1 MLEIRQTIRRLW
13 PYIRP
18 FKRQLWVIFMSGLI
32 MAILTPLTIQLVNL
46 LYKAF
51 ETKDAALGAWIP
63 FAFPALYLILGP
75 TRYINT
81 RESKYI
87 SELIVARIRKR
98 LLDQFMHLNLSFHN
112 KFGSGSGGLLSRV
125 LNDTTV
131 LQEGLFYFVDLVR
144 EPITA
149 AFIIATMFS
158 LNWKLTLFTFA
169 MAPIFGIVMKQVR
182 RSLRKYGYLN
192 REAMEDLTGILK
204 ESLDGV
210 RVIQSFNLEEKQLAR
225 FDQNQTRYLD
235 TRRKIISREEA
246 VSPVNEL
253 VGALAFM
260 GLSYFAFQEIFAGRS
275 SVGEFTAFIMAAGI
289 LQLPIKKIQ
298 NAMVKLQQTVVV
310 TERLFDLIE
319 STSRVPQIETPKPF
333 PKHWSKIKF
342 ENVTFSYGEE
352 RVLKNVNLE
361 INRGEVIALVGESG
375 SGKSTFVN
383 LLERFF
389 DPTGG
394 RILIDNTPISDF
406 DLKDLRR
413 NIALVTQDVFLFRDS
428 IGNNIK
434 AGDLEK
440 PASPADAARM
450 ANAAPFIEKTPQSY
464 ESDVGERGGLLSG
477 GEKQRV
483 SIARAIYKD
492 APVLILDEATSA
504 LDSVSELEVQ
514 KGLQQLMEGRT
525 VFVIAHR
532 LSTIFSADRI
542 LVMKKGEIVEQGS
555 HQELLS
561 KKGEYFNFFALQT
574 GVGG

>member
-1 MLEIRQTIRRLW
+1 
-13 PYIRP
+13 
-18 FKRQLWVIFMSGLI
+18 
-32 MAILTPLTIQLVNL
+32 MAVFTPLTIQLVNL

-51 ETKDAALGAWIP
+51 ETKDAELGAWIP

-75 TRYINT
+75 ARYIST

-87 SELIVARIRKR
+87 SELVVARIRKR
-98 LLDQFMHLNLSFHN
+98 MLDQFMHLNLSFHN

-149 AFIIATMFS
+149 LFIIATMFS
-158 LNWKLTLFTFA
+158 LNWKLTLFTFI

-192 REAMEDLTGILK
+192 REAMEDLTGTLK

-210 RVIQSFNLEEKQLAR
+210 RVIQSFNLEEKQLTR

-253 VGALAFM
+253 VGSLAFM

-275 SVGEFTAFIMAAGI
+275 SAGEFTAFIMAAGI
-289 LQLPIKKIQ
+289 LQPPIKKIQ
-298 NAMVKLQQTVVV
+298 NAMVKLQQTIVV

-319 STSRVPQIETPKPF
+319 STSRVPQIAAPKPF
-333 PKHWSKIKF
+333 PKDWSKIKF
-342 ENVTFSYGEE
+342 ENVSFSYGEE

-361 INRGEVIALVGESG
+361 INKGEVIALVGESG

-394 RILIDNTPISDF
+394 RILIDGTSISDF
-406 DLKDLRR
+406 DLKDLRK

-428 IGNNIK
+428 IGNNIQ
-434 AGDLEK
+434 AGDLTK
-440 PASPADAARM
+440 SAAPSDAARM
-450 ANAAPFIEKTPQSY
+450 ANATPFIEKTPKGF

-514 KGLQQLMEGRT
+514 KGLQQLMQGRT

-532 LSTIFSADRI
+532 LSTIFSANRI

-555 HQELLS
+555 HQELLQ
-561 KKGEYFNFFALQT
+561 KKGEYFNFFTLQT

>member
-1 MLEIRQTIRRLW
+1 
-13 PYIRP
+13 
-18 FKRQLWVIFMSGLI
+18 MSL
-32 MAILTPLTIQLVNL
+32 LTPLSIQLVNL

-51 ETKDAALGAWIP
+51 ETKDPQLGSWIP
-63 FAFPALYLILGP
+63 FAFPALFIVLGP
-75 TRYINT
+75 ARYINT

-87 SELIVARIRKR
+87 SELVVARVRAR
-98 LLDQFMHLNLSFHN
+98 MLDQFMHLNLSFHN

-131 LQEGLFYFVDLVR
+131 LQEGLFYFVDLIR
-144 EPITA
+144 EPVTA
-149 AFIIATMFS
+149 IFILASMVA

-169 MAPIFGIVMKQVR
+169 LAPVFAIVMKQVR
-182 RSLRKYGYLN
+182 RSLRKYGYMN
-192 REAMEDLTGILK
+192 REAMEDLTGTLK

-225 FDQNQTRYLD
+225 FDQNQSRYLH

-246 VSPVNEL
+246 VSPVNEFM
-253 VGALAFM
+253 GALAFM
-260 GLSYFAFQEIFAGRS
+260 GLSYFAFHEIFAGRS
-275 SVGEFTAFIMAAGI
+275 SAGEFTAFITAAGI
-289 LQLPIKKIQ
+289 LQPPIKKIQ
-298 NAMVKLQQTVVV
+298 NALVKMQQTIIV

-319 STSRVPQIETPKPF
+319 STSRVPQIAAPKSF
-333 PKHWSKIKF
+333 PKTWNKITF
-342 ENVTFSYGEE
+342 RNVTFSYGAET
-352 RVLKNVNLE
+352 VLKNVNLE
-361 INRGEVIALVGESG
+361 IKRGEIIALVGESG

-389 DPTGG
+389 DPTSGE
-394 RILIDNTPISDF
+394 ILVDDTPITSF
-406 DLKDLRR
+406 DLKDLRK

-428 IGNNIK
+428 IANNIQ
-434 AGDLEK
+434 AGDLTKTE
-440 PASPADAARM
+440 SPIDAAKM
-450 ANAAPFIEKTPQSY
+450 ANASNFIEKTPKGY

-504 LDSVSELEVQ
+504 LDSVSEMEVQ
-514 KGLQQLMEGRT
+514 KGLQQLMQGRT

-532 LSTIFSADRI
+532 LSTIFNADRI

-561 KKGEYFNFFALQT
+561 RKGEYFNFFSLQT